1 MALYTFENLVAKIVV
16 EISTANVEALIVSKD
31 YATIRLMA
39 AIEENRNVVALQK
52 IWETKDYRMTK
63 SWQIQHINGWI
74 KTTLK
79 DYLWDSNVDEGT
91 IKSARALYN
100 RTFKEVK

>member
-1 MALYTFENLVAKIVV
+1 MATYTFENLVAKITVT
-16 EISTANVEALIVSKD
+16 IPTTNVETLIVSKN

-39 AIEENRNVVALQK
+39 AIEENRDIIALQK

-74 KTTLK
+74 KSSLK
-79 DYLWDSNVDEGT
+79 DYLWNSNIDEGT
-91 IKSARALYN
+91 IKSAKALYK
-100 RTFKEVK
+100 RIFKEVK